1 MRGNSVQTIVRLVFL
16 AFFSLVVL
24 SVAVTF
30 WAIRSQEKDAQVINL
45 AGRQRML
52 TQKMIWLASAQPQE
66 AELAASIALF
76 ESTLHALRD
85 GGRTQYGSPGS
96 ERTIELDPAPDAE
109 LRAALDE
116 AEEHWHA
123 FRASL
128 QPVDVLALQRESPII
143 LAQLDAIVSMYDQ
156 RASAKLARLQIIQIA
171 FFSLALLLLGGSY
184 LLVRQR
190 IFQPLAELGAAAR
203 RMTAGELHRPIAIAS
218 GNNPDDELSELSLAF
233 EDLRARVLASQEQ
246 LEQLVARRTRELA
259 TAFEF
264 SQEIVSQFDLEQ
276 LRQSVVERARSLT
289 GAQAVALCL
298 LGDGQDALTLV
309 SSNRNG
315 HLNLRQ
321 PIQRDP
327 ALQVVSGGR
336 TVVTQT
342 ERTQCA
348 FLTAHT
354 PGECAI
360 APLRAG
366 KTTLG
371 GLCVVRLSKQ
381 AFDEDETR
389 ALTLL
394 ANSAAI
400 AIANARLVESGRRQA
415 ELSAA
420 QAERERLSAELHDNL
435 AQTLSFLMLKVESV
449 KKLLVKAAED
459 QGVAEI
465 EKMRTA
471 IEGAYE
477 QVRMALVGLN
487 DPLPKAN
494 HFHKKL
500 VEVLETARQQ
510 TGIEIQLQADEMD
523 SIDLPEL
530 AQAQALYILRE
541 ALANASRHARA
552 QRAWVRVERDNHL
565 ACLSIED
572 DGCGFDP
579 QAVIGS
585 HHLGL
590 RMMRARAE
598 RSGGSLTVESA
609 PGEGTRVI
617 AWLPLSPERTSP

>member
-1 MRGNSVQTIVRLVFL
+1 
-16 AFFSLVVL
+16 
-24 SVAVTF
+24 
-30 WAIRSQEKDAQVINL
+30 
-45 AGRQRML
+45 
-52 TQKMIWLASAQPQE
+52 
-66 AELAASIALF
+66 
-76 ESTLHALRD
+76 
-85 GGRTQYGSPGS
+85 
-96 ERTIELDPAPDAE
+96 
-109 LRAALDE
+109 
-116 AEEHWHA
+116 
-123 FRASL
+123 
-128 QPVDVLALQRESPII
+128 
-143 LAQLDAIVSMYDQ
+143 
-156 RASAKLARLQIIQIA
+156 
-171 FFSLALLLLGGSY
+171 
-184 LLVRQR
+184 
-190 IFQPLAELGAAAR
+190 
-203 RMTAGELHRPIAIAS
+203 
-218 GNNPDDELSELSLAF
+218 
-233 EDLRARVLASQEQ
+233 

-309 SSNRNG
+309 FSTRNG

-552 QRAWVRVERDNHL
+552 QRVWVRVELDNHL

-579 QAVIGS
+579 QAVVGS